1 MNVLNEDIRSGK
13 FKSLYLLCGS
23 EKFLVL
29 SYKKRLKKAIVEDD
43 INYSFFE
50 GKQIEEKE
58 LMDTIA
64 TLPFFAE
71 SRCIIV
77 ENSNF
82 FKSASDAFINYLDDM
97 PTSSHVIF
105 IEEEVDKRS
114 KLYKKIKELGH
125 IATFDSV
132 ESSELRKWIAGFVRR
147 YDKDISPANAELILD
162 YVGNDMNR
170 LSTELKKLVAFLGD
184 KSSIEKSDIES
195 IVSESLQ
202 NKIFEMINAIV
213 VRNTQKAMDIY
224 EDLIALKEA
233 PLKIISMIAGQFNQ
247 LLNIKNMLMDG
258 KGKKEIGTKLKLA
271 DYIVNK
277 LVKQCQGFDQ
287 KRLYAYFHKCVELEY
302 DVKRGVIGDR
312 LALELIIAGD

>member
-71 SRCIIV
+71 ARCIIV

-82 FKSASDAFINYLDDM
+82 FKSASDAFINFLDDM

-184 KSSIEKSDIES
+184 KSSIEK
-195 IVSESLQ
+195 
-202 NKIFEMINAIV
+202 KIFEMINAIV